1 MKRKWLWALGLAALV
16 IPIVALSGCY
26 AGVPGPGGPGWAT
39 VPSSLRVDLGSQQE
53 GIWVTGEG
61 KVTAVPDIAT
71 LRLGIEAQEATV
83 DEAQTLASEAM
94 DRVKTALIDN
104 GVAEK
109 DIQTQYFSIR
119 QRTRWDELM
128 GQEVVIGYR
137 VTNMV
142 TAKIRDIDKVG
153 SIIDAVAVAGGDL
166 TRIDNIS
173 FSIDDPSVYFEEARQ
188 KAMTDAEAKAEHLAQ
203 LAGVRL
209 GKPTYISEGIQ
220 MPPRIYPEVWIEVP
234 PAPAPPPA
242 PAIPPI
248 SPGEMEISLTLQIAY
263 AILD

>member
-1 MKRKWLWALGLAALV
+1 VKKKWLWVLGLAVV

-26 AGVPGPGGPGWAT
+26 AGIPGPVGPRWSDL
-39 VPSSLRVDLGSQQE
+39 PSSLQVNMGNQQQ

-83 DEAQTLASEAM
+83 AEAQARASEAM
-94 DRVKTALIDN
+94 DRVRTALEDN

-109 DIQTQYFSIR
+109 DIQTQYFSIHKV
-119 QRTRWDELM
+119 TRWDEIKN
-128 GQEVVIGYR
+128 QEIAIGYR

-142 TAKIRDIDKVG
+142 TAKIREIDQAG
-153 SIIDAVAVAGGDL
+153 LIIDAVAVAGGDL
-166 TRIDNIS
+166 TRIDDIS
-173 FSIDDPSVYFEEARQ
+173 FSIDDPSVYLEEARE
-188 KAMTDAEAKAEHLAQ
+188 KAMADVKAKAEKLAR

-209 GKPTYISEGIQ
+209 GKPTYISESSYLPSLEYPRVYYEGG
-220 MPPRIYPEVWIEVP
+220 MAPPV
-234 PAPAPPPA
+234 PAPPTE
-242 PAIPPI
+242 I
-248 SPGEMEISLTLQIAY
+248 SPGEMEISLTVQVAY

>member
-1 MKRKWLWALGLAALV
+1 MKKKWLWAIGLALV
-16 IPIVALSGCY
+16 LPIVGLYGCSV
-26 AGVPGPGGPGWAT
+26 ASPTTIEAVNLGG
-39 VPSSLRVDLGSQQE
+39 QQE
-53 GIWVTGEG
+53 GIWVTGQG
-61 KVTAVPDIAT
+61 KVTAVSDIAT

-83 DEAQTLASEAM
+83 SEAQTQAAEAM
-94 DRVKTALIDN
+94 DEVMTALIDN
-104 GVAEK
+104 EVAEK

-119 QRTRWDELM
+119 QVRRWSETKD
-128 GQEVVIGYR
+128 QEIVVGYR

-173 FSIDDPSVYFEEARQ
+173 FSIDDPSAYFEEARQ
-188 KAMTDAEAKAEHLAQ
+188 KAMADAEAKAELLAR
-203 LAGVRL
+203 LAGVSL

-220 MPPRIYPEVWIEVP
+220 IPPPIYPRAVYEEVP
-234 PAPAPPPA
+234 IPAPAL
-242 PAIPPI
+242 PPI
-248 SPGEMEISLTLQIAY
+248 SPGEMEISLTLQVAY